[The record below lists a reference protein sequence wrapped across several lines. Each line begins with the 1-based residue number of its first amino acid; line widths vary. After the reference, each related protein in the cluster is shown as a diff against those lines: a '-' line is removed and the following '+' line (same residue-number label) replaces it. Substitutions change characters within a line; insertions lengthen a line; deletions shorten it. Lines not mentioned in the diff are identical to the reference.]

1 MKIITVTITDAGDQL
16 FIKGHGTD
24 VFCELGETQ
33 VQRGSHIVPEYIPL
47 RLAFKA
53 LRAIVSDTSWLAAWS
68 RTWACWWMV
77 DASPVG
83 GQVLPQRWLTREH
96 AIAAEIEY
104 LNKFFLGE
112 N

>member
-1 MKIITVTITDAGDQL
+1 MLLTVTIDENGDQIFL
-16 FIKGHGTD
+16 KGAASD
-24 VFCELGETQ
+24 VFADVGPCEP
-33 VQRGSHIVPEYIPL
+33 RRASHVVPVSLPL

-83 GQVLPQRWLTREH
+83 GQALPQRWLTREH

>member
-1 MKIITVTITDAGDQL
+1 MITCTIDEEGNQIFLGNGA
-16 FIKGHGTD
+16 D
-24 VFCELGETQ
+24 VFSEAGEST
-33 VQRGSHIVPEYIPL
+33 VRRASHIVPVSLPL

-53 LRAIVSDTSWLAAWS
+53 LRAAVSDTSWLAAWS